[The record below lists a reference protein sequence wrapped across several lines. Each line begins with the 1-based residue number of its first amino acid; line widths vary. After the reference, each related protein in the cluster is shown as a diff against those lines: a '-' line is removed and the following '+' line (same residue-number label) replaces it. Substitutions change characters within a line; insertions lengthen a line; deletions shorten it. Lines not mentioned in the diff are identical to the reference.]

1 MPMFVSYDN
10 LISRVDDVFNAIMV
24 YGDAIDKT
32 MFYGRGAGKFPTA
45 SAVLGDVI
53 DAVKHARTVF
63 SQAWE
68 PSDDNRFLAPLAERT
83 SRMYLKVSKCDPQ
96 QMFRKLYD
104 FYASQKIAV
113 DAQLSLARLKDG
125 ENIAFLTPTELTE
138 AQCDM
143 LVAQMTTGGIQVIS
157 RMPVLN

>member
-1 MPMFVSYDN
+1 MHNLFDGRLQNSVVSV
-10 LISRVDDVFNAIMV
+10 ITAINHIHCA
-24 YGDAIDKT
+24 GCAI
-32 MFYGRGAGKFPTA
+32 
-45 SAVLGDVI
+45 
-53 DAVKHARTVF
+53 
-63 SQAWE
+63 
-68 PSDDNRFLAPLAERT
+68 AEHEE
-83 SRMYLKVSKCDPQ
+83 RMPQ

-143 LVAQMTTGGIQVIS
+143 LVAQMTTGGIQVIN

>member
-1 MPMFVSYDN
+1 M
-10 LISRVDDVFNAIMV
+10 
-24 YGDAIDKT
+24 
-32 MFYGRGAGKFPTA
+32 
-45 SAVLGDVI
+45 I